1 MNVTSLRPRF
11 IRCFDPVAR
20 FFVRLGVTPN
30 QISLFAL
37 LLGILCAICY
47 AQRYFLV
54 GSVFLFLSGL
64 CDLIDGSVAR
74 MVSKDTPFGAV
85 FDWIVDKY
93 VDALAIFA
101 VGVSAIPILTRLFP
115 LPGTADFA
123 IVTLAI
129 IGSLMNTFIKPVT
142 YAEAGYRERVAGKI
156 DDPLEKV
163 GFFGRP
169 ETLVVLIL
177 GGVSG
182 YIWVAIIII
191 AVCTHISALH
201 RIIYLYRRF
210 S

>member
-11 IRCFDPVAR
+11 IRCCDPVAR
-20 FFVRLGVTPN
+20 FCVRLGVTPN
-30 QISLFAL
+30 QISLIAL
-37 LLGILCAICY
+37 LLGLLCAICY

-54 GSVFLFLSGL
+54 GSVFLFLSGI
-64 CDLIDGSVAR
+64 CDLVDGSVAR

-101 VGVSAIPILTRLFP
+101 VGVSAIPILTRLVP

-123 IVTLAI
+123 VVTLAI

-156 DDPLEKV
+156 DDPLEHV

-169 ETLVVLIL
+169 ETLVVLIV

-182 YIWVAIIII
+182 YIWASIIII
-191 AVCTHISALH
+191 AVCTHISAVH
-201 RIIYLYRRF
+201 RISYLYRRF